1 MITEFKDIPGS
12 ATVAE
17 AAEMLI
23 EGEYYYGGIM
33 HMLRPQC
40 RTEEYEAALSYIQSS
55 HPLEDY
61 LSIRFMLACFTLLES
76 GDDNF

>member
-1 MITEFKDIPGS
+1 MITDLETIPDS

-17 AAEMLI
+17 AAEKLI
-23 EGEYYYGGIM
+23 EGEYYGGVL